1 MPIADWFKRTSQET
15 EERHTFKQPDKWSFM
30 GSPSVS
36 GLDVTEQSALGLSAV
51 YSCVRIISESLAALP
66 LVTYR
71 NTRDGRR
78 RATDLAIYD
87 ILHDQ
92 ADDNLSAFMLV
103 ETIVSHACTYGNGY
117 AYISRNR
124 AGQVTGLTPV
134 DPSTVEVKLTE
145 SGRVAYEVNT
155 GQFQGAWSS
164 DEVLHI
170 RALGP
175 LGLVGYSPV
184 GLARQTIGLGLASE
198 RYGAAWF
205 GNSGTPSGILS
216 VPGKMSDEAFQNLR
230 RSWEKLHR
238 GSANSARVALLE
250 AGVEFKPISVTPED
264 AQFLETRRFQVAEV
278 ARIFRVPPSMLADL
292 ENAGSYGSIGELNR
306 AFVVHTLTPWA
317 RRIESEIRL
326 KLLPSSGD
334 VFSEF
339 QFDHLLRGDLEKRF
353 GAYQV
358 ARQAGFL
365 SVNDIRK
372 IENLDPIGEA
382 GDRYL
387 SPLNMEALVPG
398 QDPGE
403 PAEAMPEARALDEV
417 SVAQLRDEAR
427 AKTRATWLQAL
438 EGIAQDEQRAVLG
451 QLEKNPDE
459 LDTWAKRWFDQDY
472 QRLAFRQVL
481 PALDALAEA
490 VRLSVQQEIGKD
502 PGSEPLAGLENIA
515 RRFATRR
522 SARSRASLVGAEDKR
537 AAVESWAEAHTQ
549 ELVEDEQRRAEGAL
563 VLEAFKRA
571 QVAGV
576 TWRSSGPGVWSIDG
590 ETVKPGEPF
599 VTRGQVVT
607 NTDGQS
613 YEARTDI
620 RHTPLLTGDASYLV
634 AKL

>member
-1 MPIADWFKRTSQET
+1 MPITDWFRRTNAQT
-15 EERHTFKQPDKWSFM
+15 EQRHTFKQPDKWSFM
-30 GSPSVS
+30 GSPSVA

-78 RATDLAIYD
+78 RATDLPIYE

-92 ADDNLSAFMLV
+92 ADENLSAFMLI

-134 DPSTVEVKLTE
+134 DPSTVQVKLTE

-164 DEVLHI
+164 EEVLHV

-184 GLARQTIGLGLASE
+184 GLAKQTIGLGLASE

-334 VFSEF
+334 IFTEF

-372 IENLDPIGEA
+372 IENLDPIGEV

-387 SPLNMEALVPG
+387 SPLNMEALAPG
-398 QDPGE
+398 QE
-403 PAEAMPEARALDEV
+403 PASQTEAMSEARALDDV
-417 SVAQLRDEAR
+417 SVSVLREEAR
-427 AKTRATWLQAL
+427 AKSRASWLTAL
-438 EGIAQDEQRAVLG
+438 EGIAEDEKRAVLA
-451 QLEKNPDE
+451 QLNKDGSQ
-459 LDTWAKRWFDQDY
+459 LDSWAKRWFDQDY
-472 QRLAFRQVL
+472 QRLAFRKVL
-481 PALDALAEA
+481 PALDELAEQ
-490 VRLSVQQEIGKD
+490 VRLSVQKEIGKD
-502 PGSEPLAGLENIA
+502 PGSEPLAGLEDIA

-522 SARSRASLVGAEDKR
+522 AARSRASLTGAEDKR
-537 AAVESWAEAHTQ
+537 AAVDTWANDHTSGII
-549 ELVEDEQRRAEGAL
+549 EDEQRRAEGAL
-563 VLEAFKRA
+563 VLEALKRA
-571 QVAGV
+571 GVPGV
-576 TWRSSGPGVWSIDG
+576 TWRSGDGASWSLEG
-590 ETVKPGEPF
+590 KTVKPGDLF
-599 VTRGQVVT
+599 VSRGEVVT
-607 NTDGQS
+607 NSDGRT

-620 RHTPLLTGDASYLV
+620 RHTPLLTGDESYLV